1 MFLHHLSKWNIT
13 TKFHFGSFCHIL
25 HFNAN
30 CSHKLMYPPVCRAW
44 RISLLH
50 TFWSIAAKI
59 QSPPH
64 ILQLSSLVYPGDF
77 YSNCVATRDEPITK
91 IANYWSRLI
100 GGQLIGI
107 YWLSVP
113 YIVGYQPCAVSQG
126 ATWQTILSKYIYNGH
141 QGFANRVKR
150 KWLVVN
156 INKLLII
163 VWFVCLKSNSAA
175 HKDVSI
181 HLCPLF
187 VQCHSLSA

>member
-64 ILQLSSLVYPGDF
+64 ILQLSSLVYPGYF
-77 YSNCVATRDEPITK
+77 YSNCVATRDESITK

-100 GGQLIGI
+100 GGRLIGI
-107 YWLSVP
+107 YRLSVYCWLP
-113 YIVGYQPCAVSQG
+113 TPSSFTRGNVANNIIEIYIMEIKVLL
-126 ATWQTILSKYIYNGH
+126 TEWKENG
-141 QGFANRVKR
+141 
-150 KWLVVN
+150 L
-156 INKLLII
+156 
-163 VWFVCLKSNSAA
+163 
-175 HKDVSI
+175 
-181 HLCPLF
+181 
-187 VQCHSLSA
+187 